1 MQIEVKHPTVEETF
15 AQSFY
20 EIPAFQREYV
30 WREAQVESLLSDVW
44 EALFDENGR
53 PSESGE
59 YFIGSIVAYQDESG
73 IFQLIDGQ
81 QRLTTLFVILCV
93 LRDLREEL
101 NDSDAT
107 SMALLN
113 SLIRHAAD
121 DMNGNTRIKLRLKP
135 LYPEA
140 SDLLDQFAAG
150 KSVSTTKRP
159 HLPNSARNLLDAYET
174 TRAFLRQQQLDTDLA
189 VLRRF
194 QANFIK
200 RVRLVRIQTLGISD
214 ALRIFE
220 TVNDRGVGLNSLDL
234 LKNLL
239 FMHVEKD
246 DFDKL
251 TQVWKEMV
259 HTIEKTGTGRG
270 EKPLRFLRY
279 FMLAN
284 YANAKKNN
292 KPLTEDDLYEWLA
305 AHKQDIG
312 VEKNALGFA
321 LQLLDSARAYSRFV
335 SSPDYALSNIYALS
349 SRARQHLVVVLACKN
364 LDDVDLSVVTGE
376 LERVFV
382 AYVLSQEPTKRL
394 DQVFADAATRLRT
407 WLAGHTLRDD
417 SFRKQLA
424 SHLAEW
430 VEPEIQRLRPRVLS
444 ALERLAQ
451 DRKATCHFVL
461 RRVAQYLESL
471 ASTPLAH
478 TGYAHF
484 SKFEIEHVLPQSP
497 TAEQRAGFD
506 REQDYDEYCKRLGN
520 LALLE
525 KSINAALGRDYF
537 AHKKPE
543 FKRSGLFL
551 TRSIA
556 ESQGVG
562 VAGAT
567 VRAAQ
572 HLTVHEDWSSTAIEM
587 RQRELVK
594 LATDIWSFSGVPA

>member
-30 WREAQVESLLSDVW
+30 WREEQVESLLSDAW
-44 EALFDENGR
+44 EALFDENGK

-59 YFIGSIVAYQDESG
+59 YFIGSIVAYQDGNG

-93 LRDLREEL
+93 LRDLRAEL
-101 NDSDAT
+101 LDPDAT

-113 SLIRHAAD
+113 SLIRHAAE

-140 SDLLDQFAAG
+140 GDLLDQFAAG
-150 KSVSTTKRP
+150 TAPVNAKRP

-174 TRAFLRQQQLDTDLA
+174 TRAFLRQQQLDTDLT

-239 FMHVEKD
+239 FMHVDKN

-251 TQVWKEMV
+251 TQIWKEMV

-284 YANAKKNN
+284 YANARKNN
-292 KPLTEDDLYEWLA
+292 KPLTEDDLYEWLS
-305 AHKQDIG
+305 AHKKNIG
-312 VEKNALGFA
+312 VEADALGFA
-321 LQLLDSARAYSRFV
+321 RQLLEAAQAYSRFV
-335 SSPDYALSNIYALS
+335 SRPDYALSNIYALS
-349 SRARQHLVVVLACKN
+349 ARARQHLVVLLACKD
-364 LDDVDLSVVTGE
+364 LDDIALQVVTFQ
-376 LERVFV
+376 LERLFV

-394 DQVFADAATRLRT
+394 DQIFADAATNLKA
-407 WLAGHTLRDD
+407 WLALHSSKDAA
-417 SFRKQLA
+417 FNKMLA
-424 SHLAEW
+424 EHLAQW
-430 VEPEIQRLRPRVLS
+430 VEPEIVRLRPRVLA
-444 ALERLAQ
+444 ALDRLAQ

-461 RRVAQYLESL
+461 RRVAQHLEGV
-471 ASTPLAH
+471 ASTPLAS
-478 TGYAHF
+478 TAYAHF
-484 SKFEIEHVLPQSP
+484 AKFEIEHVLPQSP
-497 TAEQRAGFD
+497 TSEQRAAFD
-506 REQDYDEYCKRLGN
+506 RVADYDEYCKRMGN

-537 AHKKPE
+537 EQKKPE
-543 FKRSGLFL
+543 FNRSGLFL
-551 TRSIA
+551 TRSLA
-556 ESQGVG
+556 AYQGVG
-562 VAGAT
+562 LAGAT
-567 VRAAQ
+567 VRAARS
-572 HLTVHEDWSSTAIEM
+572 LTVHDSWSSQAIET
-587 RQRELVK
+587 RQKELVQ
-594 LATDIWSFSGVPA
+594 LASEIWGLA